1 VIKHAGLVERVDVV
15 LRYCDDAVELLI
27 RDDGGGAQ
35 TGGDN
40 GGHGLVGMRERVDLH
55 HGTLAAGP
63 LDDGGFEVHAV
74 LPVAA

>member
-1 VIKHAGLVERVDVV
+1 M
-15 LRYCDDAVELLI
+15 LRYCEEAVELLV
-27 RDDGGGAQ
+27 RDDGGGRAAP
-35 TGGDN
+35 GDG

-63 LDDGGFEVHAV
+63 RDGGGFEVHAV